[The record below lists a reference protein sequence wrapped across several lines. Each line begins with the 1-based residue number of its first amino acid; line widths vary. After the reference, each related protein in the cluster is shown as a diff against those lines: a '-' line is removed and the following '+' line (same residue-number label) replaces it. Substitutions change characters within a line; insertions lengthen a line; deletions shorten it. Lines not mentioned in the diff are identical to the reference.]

1 MRSKLLLVGRLV
13 TRDIRRRPAQA
24 ALLLLAIAAASATLT
39 MSLVVH
45 GVTSNPY
52 AQTSAATRGPDI
64 IAQLGG
70 GPTFNNGSGTHS
82 GTPPG
87 GPASALTSGPHGPGP
102 AATSKQVAAQ
112 ASALIHARGVTAHS
126 GPFLV
131 AGALLRVRNLAVGVQ
146 LQGRGQAPAAVD
158 QPKLTAGSWVR
169 PGGVVLE
176 RSFASALGVG
186 VGDRITLNGKPYT
199 VAGTAVTAA
208 STPYPNLCF
217 TGGCQGALPPYN
229 GIIEGHGNG
238 LGWVTQ
244 PDARVLAAADGAP
257 PSYVLNLKL
266 ADPASANAFATAYD
280 HAHQGIG
287 SASLMSWQTVAAG
300 DALLVID
307 EQQVLSVGAWLLGLL
322 AVASVAVLVGGRMAQ
337 RTRQVG
343 LLKAVGAT
351 PALVSAVLLAENLA
365 LAVAAAAAGLVAGT
379 LAAPLITSPGAG
391 LIGTAGGPSLTLPV
405 AAEVAGLALAVALV
419 ATLVPAIRAARTST
433 IGALADA
440 ARSPHR
446 GTGLIRISAR
456 LPVPLLLGLRLVARR
471 PRRAVLGA
479 ASVAVTVMGIVAV
492 LAFHYM
498 GDQQRFGNAAG
509 LGDPV
514 ISRDEQ
520 MLLVITIALVAL
532 AALNAIFTAWATV
545 LDARH
550 ATALTRALGASP
562 RQVSAGLAAA
572 QVVPALPGVIIG
584 IPLGIGLFLA
594 ANGDPM
600 ASAPPAGWIAVA
612 ALGTLVVVAGLT
624 TIPARLGV
632 RKSPSEALGQEA

>member
-1 MRSKLLLVGRLV
+1 VSKLLLIGRLV
-13 TRDIRRRPAQA
+13 ARDLRRRPAQA
-24 ALLLLAIAAASATLT
+24 AMLLLAIAATSATLT
-39 MSLVVH
+39 LSLVLH

-52 AQTSAATRGPDI
+52 AQTQAATRGPDVV
-64 IAQLGG
+64 AQLGG
-70 GPTFNNGSGTHS
+70 GPTISNGSGTHS
-82 GTPPG
+82 VPPG
-87 GPASALTSGPHGPGP
+87 ALTTGPGGQP
-102 AATSKQVAAQ
+102 LVATSKQIAAQ

-131 AGALLRVRNLAVGVQ
+131 AGALLRVRDLVVGVQ

-158 QPKLTAGSWVR
+158 QPRLTAGSWVR
-169 PGGVVLE
+169 AGGVVLE
-176 RSFASALGVG
+176 RSFAGALGVG
-186 VGDRITLNGKPYT
+186 VGDRISLNGKPYT
-199 VAGTAVTAA
+199 VAGIAVTAA

-217 TGGCQGALPPYN
+217 TGGCQGAQPAYN
-229 GIIEGHGNG
+229 GVIEGHGNG

-244 PDARVLAAADGAP
+244 ADARVLAAADDAP

-266 ADPASANAFATAYD
+266 ADPARATAFATAYD
-280 HAHQGIG
+280 HAHQVSG
-287 SASLMSWQTVAAG
+287 SSTLMSWQTVEAG
-300 DALLVID
+300 DALLVTD
-307 EQQVLSVGAWLLGLL
+307 EQSVLSVGAWLLGLL

-351 PALVSAVLLAENLA
+351 PGLVALVLLAENLA
-365 LAVAAAAAGLVAGT
+365 LALAAAVAGLAVGT

-391 LIGTAGGPSLTLPV
+391 LLGTAGGPSLTLPV
-405 AAEVAGLALAVALV
+405 AAEVVGVALV
-419 ATLVPAIRAARTST
+419 VALAATLVPAIRAARTST
-433 IGALADA
+433 TSALADA

-492 LAFHYM
+492 LSFHYM

-532 AALNAIFTAWATV
+532 AALNAVFTAWATV

-550 ATALTRALGASP
+550 ATALTRALGATP

-572 QVVPALPGVIIG
+572 QVVPALPGVLIG

-594 ANGDPM
+594 ANGNSS
-600 ASAPPAGWIAVA
+600 ASAPPAAWIAAA
-612 ALGTLVVVAGLT
+612 ALGTLVVVAALT
-624 TIPARLGV
+624 SIPARIGLRTPV
-632 RKSPSEALGQEA
+632 SEALGQET

>member
-1 MRSKLLLVGRLV
+1 VSKLLLVGRLV
-13 TRDIRRRPAQA
+13 TRDLRRRPAQA
-24 ALLLLAIAAASATLT
+24 AMLLLAIAATSATLT
-39 MSLVVH
+39 LSLVLH

-52 AQTSAATRGPDI
+52 AQTQAATRGPDLV
-64 IAQLGG
+64 AQLGG
-70 GPTFNNGSGTHS
+70 GPTFSTG
-82 GTPPG
+82 PG
-87 GPASALTSGPHGPGP
+87 GPNGSVPPGDLTTGPGGKARPATKAQIAAQVKALTHMD
-102 AATSKQVAAQ
+102 
-112 ASALIHARGVTAHS
+112 GVTAHS

-131 AGALLRVRNLAVGVQ
+131 AGALLRVRDLVVGVQ
-146 LQGRGQAPAAVD
+146 VQGRGQAPVAVD
-158 QPKLTAGSWVR
+158 QPRLTAGSWVR
-169 PGGVVLE
+169 PGGIVLE

-186 VGDRITLNGKPYT
+186 VGDRITLNGKPYI

-217 TGGCQGALPPYN
+217 TGGCQGAQPAYN
-229 GIIEGHGNG
+229 GPVEGHGNG

-244 PDARVLAAADGAP
+244 ADADVLQAADGGP
-257 PSYVLNLKL
+257 PSYVLDLKL
-266 ADPASANAFATAYD
+266 ADPARANAVATAYGQ
-280 HAHQGIG
+280 AHQQSG
-287 SASLMSWQTVAAG
+287 SPSLMSWQAIEAG
-300 DALLVID
+300 DALLVTD

-351 PALVSAVLLAENLA
+351 PGLVSAVLLAENLA
-365 LAVAAAAAGLVAGT
+365 LALAAAAAGLAVGT

-391 LIGTAGGPSLTLPV
+391 LLGTAGGPSLTLPV
-405 AAEVAGLALAVALV
+405 AAEVVGLALAVALA

-433 IGALADA
+433 TRALADA
-440 ARSPHR
+440 ARRPHR

-479 ASVAVTVMGIVAV
+479 ASVAVTVMGIIAV

-498 GDQQRFGNAAG
+498 GEQQRFGNAAG

-562 RQVSAGLAAA
+562 RQVAAGLAAA
-572 QVVPALPGVIIG
+572 QVFPALPGVLIG

-594 ANGDPM
+594 ANGNPS
-600 ASAPPAGWIAVA
+600 ASAPPAGWIAAA

-624 TIPARLGV
+624 TIPARIGL

>member
-1 MRSKLLLVGRLV
+1 MSKLLLICRLV
-13 TRDIRRRPAQA
+13 TRDVRRRPAQA
-24 ALLLLAIAAASATLT
+24 AMLLLAITAASATLT
-39 MSLVVH
+39 MSLVLH
-45 GVTSNPY
+45 GVTSDPY
-52 AQTSAATRGPDI
+52 GQTQAATRGPDLL
-64 IAQLGG
+64 AQLGG
-70 GPTFNNGSGTHS
+70 GPTFSTGSGGPLS
-82 GTPPG
+82 GAPPG
-87 GPASALTSGPHGPGP
+87 VHGTGPPLHV
-102 AATSKQVAAQ
+102 ATKAQVAAEV
-112 ASALIHARGVTAHS
+112 SALIHMRGVTAHS
-126 GPFLV
+126 GPFLI
-131 AGALLRVRNLAVGVQ
+131 AGAVLKVRDLAVGVQ

-158 QPKLTAGSWVR
+158 QPELTAGSWVR

-186 VGDRITLNGKPYT
+186 VGDVVTLNGRRYP
-199 VAGTAVTAA
+199 VVGLAVTAA

-217 TGGCQGALPPYN
+217 TGGCQGAIPAYT
-229 GIIEGHGNG
+229 GTIEGHGNG

-244 PDARVLAAADGAP
+244 ADASALAAAGGP

-266 ADPASANAFATAYD
+266 ADPARANALATAYD
-280 HAHQGIG
+280 NAHQQPG
-287 SASLMSWQTVAAG
+287 SPSLMSWQAVAAG
-300 DALLVID
+300 DALLVTD

-351 PALVSAVLLAENLA
+351 PGLVSVVLLAENLA
-365 LAVAAAAAGLVAGT
+365 LAVAAAGAGLAVGT
-379 LAAPLITSPGAG
+379 LAASMIDSPGAG
-391 LIGTAGGPSLTLPV
+391 LVGTAGAPALTLSG
-405 AAEVAGLALAVALV
+405 AAEVVGLALTVALA

-433 IGALADA
+433 ISALADA
-440 ARSPHR
+440 ARSPRR
-446 GTGLIRISAR
+446 GTGLIKISAR

-479 ASVAVTVMGIVAV
+479 ASIAVTVMGIVAV

-520 MLLVITIALVAL
+520 MLLVITVALIAL
-532 AALNAIFTAWATV
+532 AALNAAFTAWATV

-550 ATALTRALGASP
+550 ATALTRALGATP

-572 QVVPALPGVIIG
+572 QVFPAVPGVLIG

-594 ANGDPM
+594 ANGNS
-600 ASAPPAGWIAVA
+600 AATAPPAGWIAAA
-612 ALGTLVVVAGLT
+612 ALGTLAVVAVLT
-624 TIPARLGV
+624 TIPARIGI

>member
-1 MRSKLLLVGRLV
+1 MGRFLLVGRLV
-13 TRDIRRRPAQA
+13 ARDLRRRPAQA
-24 ALLLLAIAAASATLT
+24 AMLLLAITAASATLT
-39 MSLVVH
+39 LSLVLH
-45 GVTSNPY
+45 GVMSNPY
-52 AQTSAATRGPDI
+52 AQTQAATRGPDLV
-64 IAQLGG
+64 AQLGG
-70 GPTFNNGSGTHS
+70 GPTFSTGSGGSHA

-87 GPASALTSGPHGPGP
+87 ALTVGPGGPARPATKAEIAAQVSALTHMN
-102 AATSKQVAAQ
+102 
-112 ASALIHARGVTAHS
+112 GVTAHS

-131 AGALLRVRNLAVGVQ
+131 AGALLRVRDLVVGAQ
-146 LQGRGQAPAAVD
+146 LQGRGPASAAVD

-199 VAGTAVTAA
+199 VVGTAVTAA

-217 TGGCQGALPPYN
+217 TGGCQGAQPAYN
-229 GIIEGHGNG
+229 GTVEGHGNG

-244 PDARVLAAADGAP
+244 PDAEVLQAADGGP

-266 ADPASANAFATAYD
+266 GDPARATAIATAYD
-280 HAHQGIG
+280 NAHQQSGT
-287 SASLMSWQTVAAG
+287 ASLMSWPTIAAG
-300 DALLVID
+300 DALLITD

-351 PALVSAVLLAENLA
+351 PGLVSLVLLAENLA
-365 LAVAAAAAGLVAGT
+365 LALAAAAAGLAAGT

-391 LIGTAGGPSLTLPV
+391 LLGTAGGPSLTLPV
-405 AAEVAGLALAVALV
+405 AAEVIGLALAVALA
-419 ATLVPAIRAARTST
+419 ATLVPAVRAARTST
-433 IGALADA
+433 TSALADA

-446 GTGLIRISAR
+446 GTALIRISAR

-520 MLLVITIALVAL
+520 MLLVITIALVGL
-532 AALNAIFTAWATV
+532 AALNALFTAWATV

-550 ATALTRALGASP
+550 ATALTRALGATP

-572 QVVPALPGVIIG
+572 QVVPALPGVLIG

-594 ANGDPM
+594 ANGNSS
-600 ASAPPAGWIAVA
+600 ASTPPAAWIAAA

-624 TIPARLGV
+624 TIPARIGI
-632 RKSPSEALGQEA
+632 RKSPSEALGQEG

>member
-1 MRSKLLLVGRLV
+1 MGSKLLLIGRLV
-13 TRDIRRRPAQA
+13 ARDLRRRPAQA
-24 ALLLLAIAAASATLT
+24 AMLLLAITAASATLT
-39 MSLVVH
+39 LSLVLH
-45 GVTSNPY
+45 GVTADPY
-52 AQTSAATRGPDI
+52 AQTQAATRGPDLV
-64 IAQLGG
+64 AQLGG
-70 GPTFNNGSGTHS
+70 GPTYSNGSGTHS
-82 GTPPG
+82 GTPPASAHGGLTIGPG
-87 GPASALTSGPHGPGP
+87 GPGKP
-102 AATSKQVAAQ
+102 ATTAQVAQ
-112 ASALIHARGVTAHS
+112 QVSALIHTPGVTAHS

-131 AGALLRVRNLAVGVQ
+131 AGALLKVRDLAVAVQ
-146 LQGRGQAPAAVD
+146 LQGRDQAAAAVD
-158 QPKLTAGSWVR
+158 QPRLTAGSWVR
-169 PGGVVLE
+169 PRGVVLE
-176 RSFASALGVG
+176 RSFAGALGVG

-199 VAGTAVTAA
+199 VAGIAVTAA

-217 TGGCQGALPPYN
+217 TSGCQGAIPAYN
-229 GIIEGHGNG
+229 GPVEGHGNG
-238 LGWVTQ
+238 LGWVTHA
-244 PDARVLAAADGAP
+244 DASVLAAADDAA
-257 PSYVLNLKL
+257 PSYVLNLRL
-266 ADPASANAFATAYD
+266 ADPARADALANAYD
-280 HAHQGIG
+280 YAHLGLG
-287 SASLMSWQTVAAG
+287 KPYLMSWQAIAVG
-300 DALLVID
+300 DALLVTD
-307 EQQVLSVGAWLLGLL
+307 EQQVLSVGAWLLALL
-322 AVASVAVLVGGRMAQ
+322 AVASIAVLVGGRMAQ

-351 PALVSAVLLAENLA
+351 PGLVSAVLLAENLA
-365 LAVAAAAAGLVAGT
+365 LALAAAVAGLAAGT

-391 LIGTAGGPSLTLPV
+391 LVGTAGSPSLTLSA
-405 AAEVAGLALAVALV
+405 AAEVVGLALAVALA

-440 ARSPHR
+440 ARRPRR
-446 GTGLIRISAR
+446 GKGLIRISAR

-479 ASVAVTVMGIVAV
+479 ASVAVTMMGIGAV

-562 RQVSAGLAAA
+562 RQVTAGLAAA
-572 QVVPALPGVIIG
+572 QVFPALPGVLIG

-594 ANGDPM
+594 ANGNPS
-600 ASAPPAGWIAVA
+600 ATAPPAGWIAAA

-624 TIPARLGV
+624 TIPARIGI